1 MTRPDSTAEID
12 AHVGE
17 IAARLRISA
26 TRLAR
31 QLRQQASMGL
41 SPSQL
46 SVLTTIEK
54 RGPLTLGAVAEVE
67 QVAPPTIT
75 KVVTKLEEQQLVE
88 RLPDA
93 SDRRVTLVRISA
105 AGAAVLDESRQ
116 RKDLWLAARIEELS
130 ASDRAKLLAA
140 LDVLDHLTEVEP
152 R

>member
-1 MTRPDSTAEID
+1 
-12 AHVGE
+12 
-17 IAARLRISA
+17 
-26 TRLAR
+26 
-31 QLRQQASMGL
+31 MGL

-75 KVVTKLEEQQLVE
+75 KVVSKLEEQQLVE

-93 SDRRVTLVRISA
+93 SDGRVTLVRISA
-105 AGAAVLDESRQ
+105 SGAAVLDESRQ
-116 RKDLWLAARIEELS
+116 RKDLWLASRLEELP
-130 ASDRAKLLAA
+130 ADDRAKLLAA